1 MKTFF
6 CAEFASKGTE
16 MTSINEFLSNL
27 LNSALSD
34 DEELYL
40 TSAQRARFLSWCDR
54 NAIKLELKQLQGKF
68 RIVDL
73 NMEISGGHSSSK
85 NNSYI
90 SSGNLGLANTKSRVG
105 IDIQSINEMFPL
117 STEIDYSQISSIYS
131 IYEIDFSKS
140 SNNPRAT
147 LAGLFSLKESLLK
160 AGVTP
165 ASYVEIEITH
175 TADGAPIFYG
185 YEVSISHSGDFVTS
199 IAMRSK

>member
-1 MKTFF
+1 MKKFF

-27 LNSALSD
+27 LNSTLRD
-34 DEELYL
+34 DEEIYL
-40 TSAQRARFLSWCDR
+40 TSAQRARFLSWVDR
-54 NAIKLELKQLQGKF
+54 NAIKMELKQLQGKF
-68 RIVDL
+68 RIMDL
-73 NMEISGGHSSSK
+73 SIEFSSGHAPSK
-85 NNSYI
+85 NNSSA
-90 SSGNLGLANTKSRVG
+90 SSGNFGSANTKSRVG

-117 STEIDYSQISSIYS
+117 SSEIDYSQITSIYS
-131 IYEIDFSKS
+131 IYEIEFSKK

-160 AGVTP
+160 AGVIQ
-165 ASYVEIEITH
+165 ANYVEIEITH

-199 IAMRSK
+199 IAVKSN